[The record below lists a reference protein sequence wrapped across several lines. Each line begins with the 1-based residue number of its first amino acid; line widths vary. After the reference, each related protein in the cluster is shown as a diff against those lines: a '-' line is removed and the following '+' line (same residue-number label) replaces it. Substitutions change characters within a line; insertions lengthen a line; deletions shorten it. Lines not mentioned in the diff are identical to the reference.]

1 MGWKV
6 SKAVLCVNKILF
18 QLRSNIL
25 RSNILDTHDSFPY
38 PHAMQKQILI
48 DPMWKAVEKML
59 ILFTLLTLA
68 LSGCGGGSS
77 APVADAGAIQLN
89 NFSSATIDRIYLA
102 PVDNASLGSDIFM
115 DLLYPNAVL
124 PMQNISPDSY
134 DAKIGV
140 NGRYS
145 DYFAYAYDIPVE
157 AGNTVTLNIH
167 DDSFTGSLEICNKT
181 LAAKNIIGI
190 YLVPADASSWG
201 ENQISSVIGPS
212 GVIHLYD
219 LDPGVYKVK
228 VVREDLSESIY
239 DGVNGITIDS
249 LTLTTL
255 DV

>member
-1 MGWKV
+1 
-6 SKAVLCVNKILF
+6 
-18 QLRSNIL
+18 
-25 RSNILDTHDSFPY
+25 
-38 PHAMQKQILI
+38 MQKRLI
-48 DPMWKAVEKML
+48 IDRMGKAFEKLL

-77 APVADAGAIQLN
+77 APVSDTGAIHLN

-102 PVDNASLGSDIFM
+102 PVESASLGSDIFL

-124 PMQNISPDSY
+124 TMPNISPDSY

-145 DYFAYAYDIPVE
+145 DYFAYAYDIPIE

-167 DDSFTGSLEICNKT
+167 NDSFTGSLEICNKT
-181 LAAKNIIGI
+181 LTAQNIISI
-190 YLVPADASSWG
+190 YLVPADGSSWG
-201 ENQISSVIGPS
+201 ENQASSVIGPS

-239 DGVNGITIDS
+239 DGVSGITIDS

-255 DV
+255 DVY